1 MKDFIMHYI
10 RITQEQF
17 KKHQEFLFDLVRDYK
32 TLEIKLVEG
41 RSLHMISNELFERF
55 IYPVLSSKRLSMQP
69 MDKREINLSDDL
81 DKKDKRK

>member
-17 KKHQEFLFDLVRDYK
+17 KKHQDFLFDLVRDYK

-41 RSLHMISNELFERF
+41 KSLHMISNELFERF

-69 MDKREINLSDDL
+69 IGKREINLSDDL

>member
-1 MKDFIMHYI
+1 MKDFIMNYI

-17 KKHQEFLFDLVRDYK
+17 KKHHEFLFDLVRDYK
-32 TLEIKLVEG
+32 TLEIKLVGG

-55 IYPVLSSKRLSMQP
+55 IYPVLSSKRLPMQP
-69 MDKREINLSDDL
+69 MGKRDVSLSDDL

>member
-1 MKDFIMHYI
+1 MHYI